1 MKILLINLTLIFNR
15 YGVDTIEMLPAIRSN
30 QNIEFDRDLVRQ
42 ETTVNGIKKTQ
53 IPTELQPDHIG
64 NSCG

>member
-53 IPTELQPDHIG
+53 TPTELQPDHIG

>member
-1 MKILLINLTLIFNR
+1 MKTLLINLTLIFNR
-15 YGVDTIEMLPAIRSN
+15 YGVDTIEMLPAIGSN

-42 ETTVNGIKKTQ
+42 EKTVNGIKKNL
-53 IPTELQPDHIG
+53 IPDHIG

>member
-1 MKILLINLTLIFNR
+1 MKILLINLTLISNR

-42 ETTVNGIKKTQ
+42 ETTVNGIKKN
-53 IPTELQPDHIG
+53 PDIY
-64 NSCG
+64 